1 MPPISIEEAVLP
13 TLLVCETP
21 QPEEQEQLREIRQS
35 DALRTLQQQQAGN
48 FATNTWKV
56 METQKPTKTCC
67 LILY

>member
-1 MPPISIEEAVLP
+1 MDRLQHVLNISQMPPISIEEAVLP

-48 FATNTWKV
+48 FATNTWKA
-56 METQKPTKTCC
+56 
-67 LILY
+67 